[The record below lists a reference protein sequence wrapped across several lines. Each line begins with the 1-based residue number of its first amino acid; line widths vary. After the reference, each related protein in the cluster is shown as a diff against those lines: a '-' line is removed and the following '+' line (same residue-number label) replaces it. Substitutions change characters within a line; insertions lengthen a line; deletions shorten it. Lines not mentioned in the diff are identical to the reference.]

1 MKNKVKY
8 VIIFI
13 IFLVMG
19 IISINLFQP
28 NKEQQVKG
36 NLELLVNENSYDYL
50 VECANNFMKQND
62 KTFIKVTKLEDYS
75 QITSMK
81 SEENPK
87 IKIANVAQIDRFNF
101 EQLKL
106 DDYEYYNKNDKILND
121 YSKNF
126 AKYRVAQVK
135 VGDDSIGIPLTSRP
149 LALYIREDMLQ
160 SYGYKRDSINTWD
173 DFIRIGEEIYAK
185 SNGTVRILNATGQ
198 DYEDLLDL
206 LTMQNLNSEK
216 SAAQIKIDVQN
227 MIDNLKNNNIL
238 NLENGGSF
246 LARISSINGMKEL
259 MAVEE
264 TCQWSVGNVPSIK
277 AGSNKFFASEGDN
290 LLVLN
295 QDSDNEKLVEKFIT
309 YVITN
314 NDEAMKYVK
323 AGKFFSSYLST
334 YNSKD
339 IEEQAK
345 NFVGKSPLVI
355 LSNIEEKTPQ
365 ISDYDKYIKVK
376 QQLKEN

>member
-62 KTFIKVTKLEDYS
+62 KTFIKVAKLEDYS